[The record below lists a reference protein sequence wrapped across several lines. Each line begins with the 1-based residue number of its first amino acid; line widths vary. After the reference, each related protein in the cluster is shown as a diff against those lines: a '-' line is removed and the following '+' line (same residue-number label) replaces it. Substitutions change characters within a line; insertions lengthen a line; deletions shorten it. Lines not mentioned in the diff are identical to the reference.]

1 MWTAFQFAL
10 VITLVVPACTAA
22 STFDLV
28 PILPDDGI
36 ERLDR
41 SVARASFDRD
51 LISAPRATVVIG
63 DVDLYDEFPFVETRY
78 FQVISDGDW
87 NRLLYGALGKGVR
100 AFDGQGSVFG
110 ALASPRGL
118 AADERGRIYV
128 ADSENGRVLVFETR
142 REFDEIDLVPLF
154 EVRELSRPI
163 DVAYSDGGTP
173 FSEGDDRLYVVDAG
187 RNAVAAY
194 AIEASGGARLAAS
207 IGGLGGGVGRFAGP
221 TAIAIGRADGVATA
235 DLFVADAH
243 NRRIVQLRDAGDR
256 FEWIGESPFEGDR
269 VASLETDSW
278 GNLYATDAS
287 AGCVSKISPG
297 LEVVAELRDELAQ
310 PRDFHIPV
318 VNVHDHRAGKN
329 AAAVERSLQPSAL
342 VVEAWSDASGIRLVK
357 LGMELAEL
365 ELSSGDAIRASFLL
379 TDAARVTCE
388 LRDARVPEPL
398 ETVDAGVLPAGRHA
412 LTLTTKLSDLGAA
425 LPFCRVEIVARS
437 LYEGGEVARKTAAL
451 APSPD
456 AFGAASAMEI
466 SPNPFSNLT
475 RVACALPS
483 GSTDPVRVGVF
494 TIEGRRVREIVSDR
508 VVSGRAEIVWDGRDE
523 KGDRA
528 PAGVYLFRWAAGDRE
543 VVRKGVLLR

>member
-1 MWTAFQFAL
+1 MLTAFQIAL
-10 VITLVVPACTAA
+10 VIILALPASSAA
-22 STFDLV
+22 RTFDLV

-41 SVARASFDRD
+41 SVAREYFDRD

-78 FQVISDGDW
+78 FQIISDGDW

-110 ALASPRGL
+110 PLASPRGL

-142 REFDEIDLVPLF
+142 REFDDIELVPLF
-154 EVRELSRPI
+154 EVRDLSRPI

-187 RNAVAAY
+187 RNGVAAY
-194 AIEASGGARLAAS
+194 AIGASDARQAAW

-221 TAIAIGRADGVATA
+221 SAITIGRADGVATA
-235 DLFVADAH
+235 DLFVADTH

-256 FEWIGESPFEGDR
+256 FDWIGEFAFDGDR
-269 VASLETDSW
+269 VASLESDSW

-287 AGCVSKISPG
+287 AGRVSKISPA
-297 LEVVAELRDELAQ
+297 LEVVAELREGLAQ
-310 PRDFHIPV
+310 PSDFHIPV
-318 VNVHDHRAGKN
+318 VNVHDHRAGKS
-329 AAAVERSLQPSAL
+329 ASVVERSVRPNAL

-365 ELSSGDAIRASFLL
+365 EIADGDAIRASFLL
-379 TDAARVTCE
+379 TDAGRVTCE
-388 LRDARVPEPL
+388 LRDGRVAEPL
-398 ETVDAGVLPAGRHA
+398 ETIDAGVLAAGRHTLA
-412 LTLTTKLSDLGAA
+412 LTTKLSDLGDA
-425 LPFCRVEIVARS
+425 LPFCRVEIVASS
-437 LYEGGEVARKTAAL
+437 LYEGGEVARKTAPL
-451 APSPD
+451 SPSSD
-456 AFGAASAMEI
+456 GFAASAAMEI
-466 SPNPFSNLT
+466 SPNPFSTLA
-475 RVACALPS
+475 RVSCALPI
-483 GSTDPVRVGVF
+483 GATDPVRVGVF
-494 TIEGRRVREIVSDR
+494 TVEGRRVREIVSDR
-508 VVSGRAEIVWDGRDE
+508 VISGRAEVVWDGRDE
-523 KGDRA
+523 RGDRA
-528 PAGVYLFRWAAGDRE
+528 PAGVYVFRWAAGGHE